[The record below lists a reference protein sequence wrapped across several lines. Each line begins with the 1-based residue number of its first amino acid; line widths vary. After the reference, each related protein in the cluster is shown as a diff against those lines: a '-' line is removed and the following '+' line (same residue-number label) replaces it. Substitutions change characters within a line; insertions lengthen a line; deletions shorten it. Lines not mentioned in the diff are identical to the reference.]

1 MVRDE
6 SSACHGSA
14 RRRCKHRDLELSGVD
29 ARNASL
35 RDCSRTG
42 RAEHIQFPLRTQR
55 DIGTWKFGR
64 TLLSAIRMVR
74 RGDFDVLHLHSSL
87 AGLARIIPG
96 HRAGIVYTPHC
107 YAFERTDV
115 SPLARVLYK
124 SVERG
129 LLSIRRQCV
138 VAVSGREAEL
148 TTELSNSSTSIVV
161 GNVSPTDHGAYLRAS
176 SPRTAEASAER
187 SRVVMVGRIFP
198 QRIPNCSPIL
208 QQGCRAGSSSCG

>member
-1 MVRDE
+1 
-6 SSACHGSA
+6 
-14 RRRCKHRDLELSGVD
+14 
-29 ARNASL
+29 
-35 RDCSRTG
+35 
-42 RAEHIQFPLRTQR
+42 
-55 DIGTWKFGR
+55 
-64 TLLSAIRMVR
+64 MVR
-74 RGDFDVLHLHSSL
+74 RGDFDILHLHSSL

-161 GNVSPTDHGAYLRAS
+161 GNVSPTDHGEYLRAS
-176 SPRTAEASAER
+176 SS
-187 SRVVMVGRIFP
+187 
-198 QRIPNCSPIL
+198 
-208 QQGCRAGSSSCG
+208 

>member
-1 MVRDE
+1 MKVLHVTE
-6 SSACHGSA
+6 ALGGGVSTAILNYQALTPEMHHCVIA
-14 RRRCKHRDLELSGVD
+14 RERAGQSTYNFPSELSVTLVPG
-29 ARNASL
+29 SL
-35 RDCSRTG
+35 
-42 RAEHIQFPLRTQR
+42 AAL
-55 DIGTWKFGR
+55 
-64 TLLSAIRMVR
+64 LLSAIRMVR

-161 GNVSPTDHGAYLRAS
+161 GNVSRPI
-176 SPRTAEASAER
+176 TAHICAQAALGQRKHRLKEAE
-187 SRVVMVGRIFP
+187 
-198 QRIPNCSPIL
+198 
-208 QQGCRAGSSSCG
+208 